1 MPLAFEFEVLFNKI
15 IQQYNFY
22 ILHKEIKVLKEIIN
36 IFQYWFSNEVGK
48 EPILLHDSQ
57 SACLKIVRHKLAR
70 KFSVAL
76 KLTDML

>member
-48 EPILLHDSQ
+48 EPILYCTTRSPR
-57 SACLKIVRHKLAR
+57 V
-70 KFSVAL
+70 
-76 KLTDML
+76 